1 MSFLSYKM
9 NTKAS
14 QVGARTSQVGART
27 FRKLWILHIGSN
39 FSPVTS
45 KELGNGDKLNQN
57 RHCSNGI
64 ITSITSEWLTEE
76 YISSFI
82 NMIFLSTLMATPHG
96 CYQL

>member
-9 NTKAS
+9 NT
-14 QVGARTSQVGART
+14 RTSQMGART

-45 KELGNGDKLNQN
+45 KELGNGDKLKCRQNQ
-57 RHCSNGI
+57 HCSNGI

-76 YISSFI
+76 YISSI
-82 NMIFLSTLMATPHG
+82 
-96 CYQL
+96 